1 VTPDLLLQQSP
12 ALLLVPLVLLGLV
25 VGSFLNVVI
34 LRLPVIMQQQWQRDC
49 RELLEL
55 GDAEADGE
63 AEQLGIALPA
73 SRCPH
78 CKAPIRPWQ
87 NIPVVSYLFLRGR
100 CANCAAPIGLR
111 YPAVELLSA
120 VLTVIVGL
128 HCSSWVELAALL
140 GLSWSLLA
148 LAVIDIDTQLLP
160 DDITLPLLWAG
171 LLYHLFFG
179 DVAIS
184 DAVLGAAGGYLLLW
198 SVYWLFRLLTGK
210 EGMGFGDFKL
220 LAALGA
226 WLGWQ
231 SLPLIILLSSV
242 VGASLG
248 IAQVILRGRDHRQP
262 MPFGPY
268 LAAAGWIVLIW
279 QVPLGRLIGLV
290 PA

>member
-34 LRLPVIMQQQWQRDC
+34 LRLPVIMHQQWQRDC

-120 VLTVIVGL
+120 VLTVIVG
-128 HCSSWVELAALL
+128 C
-140 GLSWSLLA
+140 
-148 LAVIDIDTQLLP
+148 T
-160 DDITLPLLWAG
+160 
-171 LLYHLFFG
+171 
-179 DVAIS
+179 
-184 DAVLGAAGGYLLLW
+184 
-198 SVYWLFRLLTGK
+198 
-210 EGMGFGDFKL
+210 
-220 LAALGA
+220 
-226 WLGWQ
+226 
-231 SLPLIILLSSV
+231 
-242 VGASLG
+242 
-248 IAQVILRGRDHRQP
+248 
-262 MPFGPY
+262 
-268 LAAAGWIVLIW
+268 AAAGWNSRRCW
-279 QVPLGRLIGLV
+279 G
-290 PA
+290 